1 MFLLV
6 LYTHM
11 TFVFSLFRVE
21 VVEEEVGSLK
31 VEVDGVN
38 PLVGL
43 IMMKGSLITQQPKR
57 TRSGIDPSVDI
68 TAFS

>member
-1 MFLLV
+1 MNII
-6 LYTHM
+6 
-11 TFVFSLFRVE
+11 FSLFRVE
-21 VVEEEVGSLK
+21 VEEVGS

-43 IMMKGSLITQQPKR
+43 IMMEGSLITQQPKR

-68 TAFS
+68 TTFS

>member
-1 MFLLV
+1 MNII
-6 LYTHM
+6 
-11 TFVFSLFRVE
+11 FSLFRVE
-21 VVEEEVGSLK
+21 VVEEEVGSVR

-43 IMMKGSLITQQPKR
+43 IMTEGSLITQQPKR

-68 TAFS
+68 TTFS